1 MASKSTSIFAENTL
15 LFSGPAITRP
25 GQITRF
31 ISVLILLTLV
41 VKSFRPLPDWYDF
54 IKILSTYASLVIV
67 CMNVNCMSG
76 VKPCIVWGF
85 FNAIL
90 FALGGAGSLYFLYR
104 S

>member
-1 MASKSTSIFAENTL
+1 MSSIFAENTF
-15 LFSGPAITRP
+15 LFSGPRMTPP

-31 ISVLILLTLV
+31 ISVLILLTAI
-41 VKSFRPLPDWYDF
+41 VKSFRPLPNWSEF
-54 IKILSTYASLVIV
+54 MKIVSIYASLVIV

-90 FALGGAGSLYFLYR
+90 FALGGLSSLYLLY
-104 S
+104 SM

>member
-1 MASKSTSIFAENTL
+1 MSSIFAENTF
-15 LFSGPAITRP
+15 LFSGPRITRP

-31 ISVLILLTLV
+31 ISVLILLTV
-41 VKSFRPLPDWYDF
+41 IVKSFRPLPNWSDL
-54 IKILSTYASLVIV
+54 IKVISLYSSLVIV

-76 VKPCIVWGF
+76 VKPCVVWGF

-90 FALGGAGSLYFLYR
+90 FALGGSGALYFLYN